1 MSNELTSKNHVRQL
15 LADHGLYAK
24 KHFGQNF
31 LTDSHVLSKIVD
43 GADLSSDDTV
53 IEVGPG
59 LGVLTTE
66 LARRA
71 KHVFAVEIDQDLA
84 QILTA
89 TMPDNVTV
97 IREDILKLDIN
108 HTVGANIHP
117 SSNIKVVANLPYY
130 ITSAVIFG
138 LLEQNLTIK
147 TMVVMVQKEVADRF
161 LAKPATKAYG
171 LPTLSLAYWGKVSL
185 VANVPPNCFFPRP
198 DVHSAVIKI
207 DVNPRTDINP
217 DTFFPLIRAGFAN
230 RRKTL
235 QNCLASSA
243 EINLTKEQV
252 QNLLMQAGL
261 DVNVRGEA
269 LNLEDFARLS
279 LMIADVV

>member
-1 MSNELTSKNHVRQL
+1 MSNELSSKNHVRQL

-43 GADLSSDDTV
+43 GADLSEGDTV

-66 LARRA
+66 LAGRA
-71 KHVFAVEIDQDLA
+71 SRVIAVEIDQDLA

-97 IREDILKLDIN
+97 IREDILKLDVR
-108 HTVGANIHP
+108 HAVGASPLASN
-117 SSNIKVVANLPYY
+117 NIKVVANLPYY

-138 LLEQNLTIK
+138 LLEQGLPIK

-161 LAKPATKAYG
+161 LAKP
-171 LPTLSLAYWGKVSL
+171 
-185 VANVPPNCFFPRP
+185 
-198 DVHSAVIKI
+198 
-207 DVNPRTDINP
+207 
-217 DTFFPLIRAGFAN
+217 
-230 RRKTL
+230 
-235 QNCLASSA
+235 
-243 EINLTKEQV
+243 
-252 QNLLMQAGL
+252 
-261 DVNVRGEA
+261 
-269 LNLEDFARLS
+269 
-279 LMIADVV
+279 